1 MAGLTETVWGPIFFG
16 MVFNIMLFG
25 TMVTQTH
32 TYFTKY
38 KKDKFTLKLFIAVLF
53 VADCLNTAFDVALV
67 YKPIVHMAGDQHA
80 LLFAD
85 WLSSTDPIVTSIIA
99 ALVQTFFGWRVKVL
113 TGNWFLFI
121 AIGAC
126 SFCQLCGGIGVA
138 IAITFIPAFTDFL
151 KFKAAVII
159 WLAFS
164 AAADVL
170 IAVSLVWYLRQHKT
184 GFSGSDD
191 AIDRIIRLTVQT
203 GLITAVCATV
213 DLVVF
218 LADDTTVH
226 LAFNLL
232 LAKLYTNTL
241 LSSLN
246 TRKGWGYSHGM
257 DGAYSSNNP
266 PLQVNPRYGN
276 NVNVLSQQMQTKTIQ
291 SSHQVFVDV
300 DTIEMRD
307 LDQKPSSSDALP
319 YQQSFVNNYSIA

>member
-1 MAGLTETVWGPIFFG
+1 
-16 MVFNIMLFG
+16 MVQM
-25 TMVTQTH
+25 
-32 TYFTKY
+32 
-38 KKDKFTLKLFIAVLF
+38 
-53 VADCLNTAFDVALV
+53 
-67 YKPIVHMAGDQHA
+67 
-80 LLFAD
+80 
-85 WLSSTDPIVTSIIA
+85 
-99 ALVQTFFGWRVKVL
+99 FFGWRVKVL
-113 TGNWFLFI
+113 TNNWFLFVTI
-121 AIGAC
+121 AAC
-126 SFCQLCGGIGVA
+126 SFCQLCGGVGVA
-138 IAITFIPAFTDFL
+138 VAIRFIPAFADFL

-213 DLVVF
+213 DLIVF

-226 LAFNLL
+226 LAFNLP

-257 DGAYSSNNP
+257 DGAFSSNNP
-266 PLQVNPRYGN
+266 PPVQVNARYNN
-276 NVNVLSQQMQTKTIQ
+276 NVNVLSPQLQTKTLQ
-291 SSHQVFVDV
+291 SSHQQVYVDV

-307 LDQKPSSSDALP
+307 MDQKPSTTGGSSDVLP